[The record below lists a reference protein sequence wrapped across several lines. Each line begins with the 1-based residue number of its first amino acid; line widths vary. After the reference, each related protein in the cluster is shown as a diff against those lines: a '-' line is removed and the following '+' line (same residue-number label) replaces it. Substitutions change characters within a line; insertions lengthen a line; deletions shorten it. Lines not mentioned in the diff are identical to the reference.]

1 MHTPVTKNEN
11 AVVSPASYSH
21 YKTAGSCGKAAYNR
35 HLLRYPG
42 DLVGARK
49 RNAEAKEDWKNEKGV
64 YGQATAQNSEQLKFL
79 QQRARELLKH
89 HGSSLQQH
97 LTNLHAEYKEH
108 LQAEQKLQQTRE
120 EFQASEPAPGS
131 GMNTEETAKPDG
143 PQAMAAP
150 VAAAAEV
157 TTQVTVVVL
166 FFGL

>member
-1 MHTPVTKNEN
+1 M
-11 AVVSPASYSH
+11 
-21 YKTAGSCGKAAYNR
+21 
-35 HLLRYPG
+35 
-42 DLVGARK
+42 
-49 RNAEAKEDWKNEKGV
+49 
-64 YGQATAQNSEQLKFL
+64 
-79 QQRARELLKH
+79 
-89 HGSSLQQH
+89 QQH

-143 PQAMAAP
+143 PQAMAAL

-166 FFGL
+166 FLGL